1 MDWERVKQ
9 LEMEYSERS
18 NVFIKDLE
26 RLKKTLIDEKVMLE
40 QHKDTQPDSFEAYIQ
55 MPRQQR
61 RAYQRRLEKEMR
73 RNNINH

>member
-1 MDWERVKQ
+1 MDLERLKQ

-40 QHKDTQPDSFEAYIQ
+40 TA
-55 MPRQQR
+55 
-61 RAYQRRLEKEMR
+61 
-73 RNNINH
+73 

>member
-26 RLKKTLIDEKVMLE
+26 RLKKAMIDEKVIPE
-40 QHKDTQPDSFEAYIQ
+40 QHKDTQPDYEAYIQ

>member
-1 MDWERVKQ
+1 MDLERVKQ

-61 RAYQRRLEKEMR
+61 RSYQRRLEKEMR